1 MFNAL
6 IQTLRAGLWDR
17 LTPNL
22 RGIFWFSIGTLL
34 FATVDVVVKYLGR
47 SFHPLELAFF
57 RYFVGTILLL
67 PLFIRH
73 GIVGMKT
80 NVFGLHFL
88 RLSFAYLAQL
98 CIFIA
103 VIYLPLADATALS
116 FSKPLF
122 TTVVAMIIL
131 REVVSKIR
139 WLATGVGF
147 FGVLLM
153 IQPGI
158 GAFNPIA
165 LFAILSALFFAL
177 GNVLIRILARTEPA
191 TRILFYYHS
200 GGLLVGFITVVWVW
214 KTPVGGEWV
223 PLILIGMLTTLAMI
237 CYVKAFSIGEASA
250 IGPTEYVRLIY
261 AATFGYFL
269 FNELPNLW
277 TVIGALIIIGTSL
290 LIAREESQSIKRET
304 H

>member
-1 MFNAL
+1 MFYPL
-6 IQTLRAGLWDR
+6 LQKLRVCLCDP

-22 RGIFWFSIGTLL
+22 RGILWFAIGTIL

-47 SFHPLELAFF
+47 TFHPFELAFF
-57 RYFVGTILLL
+57 RYFVGTVLLL
-67 PLFIRH
+67 PLFIKH
-73 GIVGMKT
+73 GVLGMKT

-88 RLSFAYLAQL
+88 RLGFAYLAQL

-122 TTVVAMIIL
+122 TTIVAMVIL
-131 REVVSKIR
+131 KEVVSKMR

-147 FGVLLM
+147 LGVLLM

-158 GAFNPIA
+158 GVFNPIA
-165 LFAILSALFFAL
+165 LFAIFSALFFAL
-177 GNVLIRILARTEPA
+177 GNVLIRILTRSEPA

-200 GGLLVGFITVVWVW
+200 GGLLIGFFTVLWVW
-214 KTPVGGEWV
+214 KTPVGTEWF
-223 PLILIGMLTTLAMI
+223 PLILIGILTTLAMI
-237 CYVKAFSIGEASA
+237 CYVKAFAIGEASA
-250 IGPTEYVRLIY
+250 ISPTEYVRLIY

-269 FNELPNLW
+269 FSELPNFV
-277 TVIGALIIIGTSL
+277 TVFGALVIIGTSL
-290 LIAREESQSIKRET
+290 LITRKESQSVRKNI